1 MVEAT
6 AQSSSATRTA
16 PPALEIRKLAPGIG
30 AEIVGLDVSQPMSD
44 AVFAAV
50 EQAWHDHLVLLFRE
64 QDLSEEQEVAF
75 GARFGPL
82 AQRINKVPT
91 VAIKH
96 PSVMLI
102 SNVRENGELI
112 GALPDGEMF
121 FHSDQCYIE
130 RPSMAA
136 VLYAIEIPS
145 QGGNTIF
152 ANTYLAYETLPAD
165 LKAAIAGKMALNV
178 YDYEN
183 AGTTGGEVRDTAPRH
198 AHPIVRTHPAT
209 KRKALY
215 VNRLMTREIVGMPR
229 AESDAL
235 LQRLFDHQEQK
246 QFLYEH
252 VWRPGDLLI
261 WDNRCTLHARTDFDS
276 SERRLLRRVAIL
288 GEKPV

>member
-1 MVEAT
+1 MD
-6 AQSSSATRTA
+6 QPSAAAA
-16 PPALEIRKLAPGIG
+16 PTIEIRPLAPGIG
-30 AEIVGLDVSQPMSD
+30 AEIVGLDLSRPMPD
-44 AVFAAV
+44 AVFGEV
-50 EQAWHDHLVLLFRE
+50 ERAWHRHNVLLFRG
-64 QDLSEEQEVAF
+64 QSLTEEQEVAF

-91 VAIKH
+91 GHVTH

-112 GALPDGEMF
+112 GALPDGEMY
-121 FHSDQCYIE
+121 FHSDQCYVE

-136 VLYAIEIPS
+136 LLFAIEIPS
-145 QGGNTIF
+145 KGGNTLF
-152 ANTYLAYETLPAD
+152 ANGYLAYETLPEAMKTR
-165 LKAAIAGKMALNV
+165 LAGLTALNV

-183 AGTTGGEVRDTAPRH
+183 AATTGGEISESAPRY

-209 KRKALY
+209 GRKTLF
-215 VNRLMTREIVGMPR
+215 VNRLMTREIVGLPKE
-229 AESDAL
+229 ESQRL
-235 LQRLFDHQEQK
+235 LAFLFDHQEQPE
-246 QFLYEH
+246 FIYEH

-261 WDNRCTLHARTDFDS
+261 WDNRCTLHARSDFDA